1 VGLQKCQHPKGEDL
15 SELAA
20 VTSGFSDDLEYMA
33 LTHVPN
39 SAATALQQ
47 WCSCSTASTSAAHM
61 LKNAECSTVL
71 LLRAAQ
77 HEWHM
82 GFGIESYFTAAH
94 SVAEKVPPYDFLH
107 PIVAGKLNL
116 DLLSTLLEG

>member
-1 VGLQKCQHPKGEDL
+1 VGLQKCQHLEGEDL

-33 LTHVPN
+33 L
-39 SAATALQQ
+39 
-47 WCSCSTASTSAAHM
+47 
-61 LKNAECSTVL
+61 
-71 LLRAAQ
+71 
-77 HEWHM
+77 
-82 GFGIESYFTAAH
+82 GIESYFTAAR
-94 SVAEKVPPYDFLH
+94 SVAERVPADDFLH